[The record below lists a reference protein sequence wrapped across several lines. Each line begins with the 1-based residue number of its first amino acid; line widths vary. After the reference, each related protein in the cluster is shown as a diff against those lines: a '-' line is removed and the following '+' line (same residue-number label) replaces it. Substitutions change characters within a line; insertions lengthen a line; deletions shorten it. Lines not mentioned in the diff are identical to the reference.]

1 MFQYYME
8 EKVGRINTF
17 YNLVKSDVNNDF
29 FLFPFMELVIELLLD
44 FKLISDKGMSILS
57 RDIQEEFDSLNSK
70 SVRQSTKDKARLV
83 ICLYFMCVYH
93 LSKCYVSFVEVMMH
107 QEEGKYFLI
116 REDLEN
122 INPNV
127 ISILNEVKER
137 ASQFIDIAKK
147 VLEKE
152 TANITDDTQAKMFD
166 EHKRKCIDK
175 TNYFQESPIYV
186 PAELPT

>member
-70 SVRQSTKDKARLV
+70 S
-83 ICLYFMCVYH
+83 CLLYT
-93 LSKCYVSFVEVMMH
+93 S
-107 QEEGKYFLI
+107 
-116 REDLEN
+116 D
-122 INPNV
+122 
-127 ISILNEVKER
+127 
-137 ASQFIDIAKK
+137 AA
-147 VLEKE
+147 
-152 TANITDDTQAKMFD
+152 D
-166 EHKRKCIDK
+166 E
-175 TNYFQESPIYV
+175 
-186 PAELPT
+186 